1 MVDKQYDTARTD
13 YYCYKEEQ
21 PTTRTLFPFLKQSV
35 NRSAPFRLSFP
46 RRWCRPPQIA
56 TNGGGHKQGTHRS
69 LLLLMFP
76 MLSYCFL
83 EGERPKTSNRP
94 KWVSEPNLVE
104 NLYQVSRAR
113 FGYYIRRVAFWEKS
127 IPSNLDQLHKS
138 FSRPHSWVRYIGT
151 LHPTHPNVRHTLES
165 PAISTHS
172 STEAFSRESL
182 VEICLRSVLC
192 RPTEN
197 GTHMPLVKTKES
209 RGRSPKSFFCW
220 QAHVPNLVEDHSC
233 EGCNAPI
240 SPSETWRA

>member
-1 MVDKQYDTARTD
+1 MSGILLSPQRSLRTHLLRLFRGKVWWRSVCDRCFADRRKTAHTCRVVLLKLPQMVVGTSRGRTD
-13 YYCYKEEQ
+13 HYYYC
-21 PTTRTLFPFLKQSV
+21 
-35 NRSAPFRLSFP
+35 
-46 RRWCRPPQIA
+46 
-56 TNGGGHKQGTHRS
+56 S
-69 LLLLMFP
+69 LCCP
-76 MLSYCFL
+76 SWCFL

-113 FGYYIRRVAFWEKS
+113 FGYYIRHVAFWEKS

-138 FSRPHSWVRYIGT
+138 FSRVRTVGCDMIGT